1 MVVCCFYLHMMPKIL
16 LLHRDLWTSCDNV
29 RNNIL
34 ECDSN
39 AHHSAWGSTTFNDR
53 GEALVCFPSA
63 SNLEILNWG
72 NEPTFSSEQRQDMVV
87 PLGS

>member
-1 MVVCCFYLHMMPKIL
+1 VVCCAYLHMIPRIL
-16 LLHRDLWTSCDNV
+16 LLHRNLRNSCNIV

-53 GEALVCFPSA
+53 GDALVWFLSA
-63 SNLEILNWG
+63 SNLEILNLDD
-72 NEPTFSSEQRQDMVV
+72 EPTFSSEQRQDMVV

>member
-1 MVVCCFYLHMMPKIL
+1 VVCCAYLRMIPRIL
-16 LLHRDLWTSCDNV
+16 LLHRNLRISCDIV
-29 RNNIL
+29 RNKIL

-39 AHHSAWGSTTFNDR
+39 AHHSAWGSTTFTDR
-53 GEALVCFPSA
+53 GDALVWFLSA
-63 SNLEILNWG
+63 SFLEILNWG